1 MATELKIRDT
11 RNFRCDLFG
20 CKNQAVKAITTVTAP
35 VSECFMICQEHLDML
50 ITKLGIKQVADPS
63 VLPDVH
69 PKEPVEEVIEKVP
82 EPKRYLTVPKHKT
95 NEELEQEA
103 HEEEIKKQEEQAAQT
118 RKKAGTS
125 RTERSN
131 VFEKR

>member
-35 VSECFMICQEHLDML
+35 VAECFMICQEHLDML
-50 ITKLGIKQVADPS
+50 INKIVNLSDKPVIGSLVEPQEEA
-63 VLPDVH
+63 
-69 PKEPVEEVIEKVP
+69 PKEVP
-82 EPKRYLTVPKHKT
+82 EPKRYLTIPKKKT

-103 HEEEIKKQEEQAAQT
+103 HEEELKLAEEQA
-118 RKKAGTS
+118 RKKEEQKKK
-125 RTERSN
+125 TEASKVKRSN